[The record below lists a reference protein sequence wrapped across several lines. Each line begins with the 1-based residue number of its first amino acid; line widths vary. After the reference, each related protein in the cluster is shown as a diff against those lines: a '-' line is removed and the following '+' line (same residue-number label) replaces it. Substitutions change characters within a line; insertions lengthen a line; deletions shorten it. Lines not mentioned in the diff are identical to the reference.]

1 MDRETLKILNKQK
14 NMANKRSVKG
24 FTLIELMIAVVII
37 GLLAAIAYPSY
48 TGIIQKTRRQE
59 AQRTLLESSQV
70 MEGFYAMNVNYS
82 GAVTANKL
90 TIFTESKEFSDYYNL
105 TAVAASSTFT
115 LTATPYG
122 DQANDSC
129 GTLTI
134 TQNGTTTPNTSECW

>member
-48 TGIIQKTRRQE
+48 TGIVQKTRRQE

-90 TIFTESKEFSDYYNL
+90 TIFTVSEEFSDYYNL

>member
-14 NMANKRSVKG
+14 NITNKRNVKG

-90 TIFTESKEFSDYYNL
+90 TIFTVSEEFSDYYNL
-105 TAVAASSTFT
+105 TAVATNSTFT

-122 DQANDSC
+122 DQANEDC
-129 GTLTI
+129 GTLTL
-134 TQNGTTTPNTSECW
+134 TPNGTNTPSTSGCW

>member
-1 MDRETLKILNKQK
+1 MEREMLKILNKQK
-14 NMANKRSVKG
+14 NITNKRNVKG

-82 GAVTANKL
+82 GAVTGNKL
-90 TIFTESKEFSDYYNL
+90 TIFTVSEEFSDYYNL
-105 TAVAASSTFT
+105 TAVATNSTFT

-122 DQANDSC
+122 DQANEDC

-134 TQNGTTTPNTSECW
+134 TQNGTTTPSTSGCW

>member
-1 MDRETLKILNKQK
+1 MDQEMLKILNNSK
-14 NMANKRSVKG
+14 NMKNKKNTKG

-48 TGIIQKTRRQE
+48 TGIVQKTRRQE

-82 GAVTANKL
+82 GAVSANKL
-90 TIFTESKEFSDYYNL
+90 TIFTESKEFSDYYHL
-105 TAVAASSTFT
+105 TGVATNSTFT

-129 GTLTI
+129 GALTI

>member
-14 NMANKRSVKG
+14 NITNKRNVKG

-90 TIFTESKEFSDYYNL
+90 TIFTVSEEFSDYYNL
-105 TAVAASSTFT
+105 TAVATNSTFT

-122 DQANDSC
+122 DQANEDC

-134 TQNGTTTPNTSECW
+134 TQNGTTTPSTSGCW